1 MKTLPPHRTG
11 LPSLREFDVAY
22 SCQSDSR
29 RFQMTLRTL
38 ALATIPT
45 AAFLA
50 TTTDADIT
58 GAFSYDSSVTA
69 QDFGGGEITVFVQDL
84 YFISNDPNDVVLGA
98 FDLLLEPSAQID
110 YYQAPGGLGWAP
122 SNIGGPFDT
131 DSVRRADSFVTIG
144 GFGDDASTPLQ
155 IPGAG
160 ANTGLGSGFEDPD
173 APYPGFAAGWFD
185 ESSSTPA
192 GRVHDT
198 PLGTLGTFVGRFSYT
213 FDGNPWESTLYKSR
227 ISATW
232 NQGVETPVES
242 QSFLINWIPSPAT
255 LGVFALAGVRRS
267 SRRRG

>member
-1 MKTLPPHRTG
+1 MTLKTLAR
-11 LPSLREFDVAY
+11 
-22 SCQSDSR
+22 
-29 RFQMTLRTL
+29 
-38 ALATIPT
+38 ATIPT
-45 AAFLA
+45 TAILA
-50 TTTDADIT
+50 TTTHADIT
-58 GAFSYDSSVTA
+58 GAFSHDSFVTA
-69 QDFGGGEITVFVQDL
+69 EEFGGGEITVFVQDL
-84 YFISNDPNDVVLGA
+84 YLISNDSNDVVRSA

-173 APYPGFAAGWFD
+173 APFPGFAAGWFD

-192 GRVHDT
+192 GGVHDT

-213 FDGNPWESTLYKSR
+213 FNGSPSESTLYKSR
-227 ISATW
+227 LSATW
-232 NQGVETPVES
+232 NQGLGTPDQS
-242 QSFLINWIPSPAT
+242 ASFLINFIPSPAS
-255 LGVFALAGVRRS
+255 LGIFALAGLRCS
-267 SRRRG
+267 SRRRA